1 MFLNYYKPVEGS
13 IGGLSN
19 AGVVSTVRRGSHV
32 VDHAHQLVLHRDVL
46 AGGPPHVVGDVQLP
60 AQSHGSPVLASHHV
74 EPLQL
79 DAEHHGWPLDLV
91 LLGGGNLLVTLL
103 TLVHVL
109 SLTQVLSSEVSRQ
122 SSLDV
127 VRLSDVEQE
136 VHEVLE
142 GGGDV
147 FAPQTRHVLPHV
159 APEDLVEGGGL
170 LGVVINI
177 LGNFS

>member
-1 MFLNYYKPVEGS
+1 MESVLKRCGRHRGIVKSKQSTTVITMFISHYKPVEGS

-79 DAEHHGWPLDLV
+79 DAEDQRRPLDLV
-91 LLGGGNLLVTLL
+91 LLGGGDLLKTFL
-103 TLVHVL
+103 TLVHRL
-109 SLTQVLSSEVSRQ
+109 PLTK
-122 SSLDV
+122 
-127 VRLSDVEQE
+127 
-136 VHEVLE
+136 
-142 GGGDV
+142 
-147 FAPQTRHVLPHV
+147 VLP
-159 APEDLVEGGGL
+159 
-170 LGVVINI
+170 
-177 LGNFS
+177 